1 MGKRPKLVNVNGKE
15 WESTAWEW
23 VVMGILKN
31 TCWQSLYT
39 KDINTEKKL
48 TQIKKKTRNNHTHT
62 KTKT

>member
-1 MGKRPKLVNVNGKE
+1 MRMGKRPKLVNVNGKE

-39 KDINTEKKL
+39 KDINTEKK
-48 TQIKKKTRNNHTHT
+48 TDPD
-62 KTKT
+62 